1 MSKTTASICLRGCL
15 HGGGW
20 ISPRVYTWEKPALLP
35 GTYNVYLNDTRISY
49 TLLWLR
55 SKKAGSARSTSI
67 LAKKT
72 TAFIQPSKMTW
83 RETNV
88 GYSFAFDETKTHLRA
103 FFNKKTTLLTH
114 YRPLNWL
121 KYSKIIR
128 QGTSVKEKLTT
139 YTEVYKSHDKY
150 ILRLFSLT
158 FRALALRQREGPKLE
173 TEGTPSRQVLWLL
186 SAFIYLS

>member
-1 MSKTTASICLRGCL
+1 
-15 HGGGW
+15 
-20 ISPRVYTWEKPALLP
+20 
-35 GTYNVYLNDTRISY
+35 
-49 TLLWLR
+49 
-55 SKKAGSARSTSI
+55 
-67 LAKKT
+67 
-72 TAFIQPSKMTW
+72 MTW

-150 ILRLFSLT
+150 ILRLLLTGVIKDEYSMIPSRKPNLWRGLLQDKYSGFSLPLFT
-158 FRALALRQREGPKLE
+158 CHSKEVGWGRVGYNVGVQCCNP
-173 TEGTPSRQVLWLL
+173 P
-186 SAFIYLS
+186 